1 MIKQNIIS
9 NVEIRKLS
17 KQNVASIQGEGEQVR
32 SKK

>member
-1 MIKQNIIS
+1 MIKQNIIR
-9 NVEIRKLS
+9 NVEIRNLC